1 MFERRKDPN
10 GRVLKDGESYRKSDN
25 LYTFR
30 YRDFRGT
37 VKAVYGRDLKEL
49 RKKEEKIK
57 EQLNDGIDYVSGQI
71 SVIKLVE
78 KYVALK
84 EGVRYNTKVGYS
96 FVLNLIKK
104 EDFAYRSICDIK
116 PSDAQAWFIKLHK
129 DGKGYSTLTSVR
141 GVLKPAFQMAY
152 EEDIIR
158 RNPFDFILTKYV
170 PNDSKKRAALTE
182 AEQKTWMDFIRTDK
196 TYSKYYDEFVV
207 LLGTGMRVSE
217 FCGLTKKD
225 LDFKN
230 RSIRVDHQLVR
241 DRHDRY
247 YIEKTKTECGR
258 RTIPMTNE
266 VYEALRNILKNRPR
280 LRTEMMVD
288 GYSGFIL
295 IDKNLNPKVALH
307 IENECRWAM
316 KKYCRLH
323 PDKPLPHIT
332 PHVYRH
338 TFCTNM
344 VNAGMDVK
352 VLQYLMGHSEI
363 DVTLNIYTH
372 MGYDRAA
379 AQMIRLVD
387 GEKEDLEKTAGEA

>member
-1 MFERRKDPN
+1 MPARRKDPK
-10 GRVLKDGESYRKSDN
+10 GRVLKEGEGFRKSDN

-30 YRDFRGT
+30 YRNAKGK
-37 VKAVYGRDLKEL
+37 VKAIYDSDLKSL
-49 RKKEEKIK
+49 RRKEKKIL
-57 EQLNDGIDYVSGQI
+57 EQINDGLDYAAGEI
-71 SVIKLVE
+71 SVIELVE

-104 EDFAYRSICDIK
+104 EDFGYRKIRDIK
-116 PSDAQAWFIKLHK
+116 PSDAQKWFIKLHN
-129 DGKGYSTLTSVR
+129 DGRGYSTLTSVR
-141 GVLKPAFQMAY
+141 GVLKPAFQMAF
-152 EEDIIR
+152 EEDVVR
-158 RNPFDFILTKYV
+158 RNPFDFVITKYV
-170 PNDSKKRAALTE
+170 PNDSKRREALTPRE
-182 AEQKTWMDFIRTDK
+182 TEIWMDFIRNDR
-196 TYSKYYDEFVV
+196 TYCKYYDEFVV

-241 DRHDRY
+241 DRHGNY

-258 RTIPMTNE
+258 RSIPMTDE
-266 VYEALRNILKNRPR
+266 VYGALQNILAKRPK
-280 LRTEMMVD
+280 LKSELLVD

-295 IDKNLNPKVALH
+295 IDKKNCPKVALH

-316 KKYCRLH
+316 KKYEKLH
-323 PDKPLPHIT
+323 PDRPLPHIT

-352 VLQYLMGHSEI
+352 VLQYLMGHSEV
-363 DVTLNIYTH
+363 DVTLNVYTH
-372 MGYDRAA
+372 MGYERAA
-379 AQMIRLVD
+379 AQMLRLVD
-387 GEKEDLEKTAGEA
+387 GAKDKREAVSGSA